1 MQSKSTLETELA
13 ESGQPE
19 TKNPGNKSTFGR
31 RWKTHLPLKIA
42 DGYLLSSVIAGTL
55 RGLMWFGGLLLVF
68 SIMAAMRRVMQY
80 SLSHLLIVQLVIF
93 QLPRLVL
100 FTLPAAALFGSVSA
114 FTEMSA
120 TGELTALGVGGMSL
134 WRMLRAPLI
143 LGVFLSIGA
152 FLLQE
157 NAVPWGGSSYQQ
169 MVQKAS
175 SQLGVQTD
183 FTIVDRDNEGQ
194 VQRIISAQKFDSST
208 QTLTE
213 PRIQIWNQDRRL
225 ATQIT
230 AKTAQWNEADGKW
243 IFYDGTQYFFP
254 EAKPDSP
261 NVLPSPVTI
270 HFDKFVVNTMPN
282 PKAMNNR
289 TITLQEN
296 LENKNYEMVPI
307 SVLWNYRAKQPQYLN
322 AATTSEVKA
331 RVTSRINSLTYGI
344 HDKIATPLMCFV
356 VLLLGAPLGVRPQ
369 RSGGGFSI
377 GLSLLVLLVYYVV
390 WSATNNIG
398 KQGASA
404 PLFLAY
410 LPLGLVLGVGLI
422 MLKKKSR

>member
-1 MQSKSTLETELA
+1 MDASDQLETKK
-13 ESGQPE
+13 QI
-19 TKNPGNKSTFGR
+19 TKSTFGR
-31 RWKTHLPLKIA
+31 SWKSHLPLKIA
-42 DGYLLSSVIAGTL
+42 DSYLLSAVLAGAL

-68 SIMAAMRRVMQY
+68 SIMNAMSKVMKY
-80 SLSHLLIVQLVIF
+80 SLPPMLMIQLVLY

-100 FTLPAAALFGSVSA
+100 FTLPAATLFGSVSA

-120 TGELTALGVGGMSL
+120 SGELTALGVGGMSL

-143 LGVFLSIGA
+143 LGIVLSISA
-152 FLLQE
+152 FILQE
-157 NAVPWGGSSYQQ
+157 NVVPWGESSYQQ
-169 MVQKAS
+169 MMREGS
-175 SQLGVQTD
+175 SKLGEQTD
-183 FTIVDRDNEGQ
+183 FTIIDRDNQGQ
-194 VQRIISAQKFDSST
+194 LERVISAKVFDPAS

-213 PRIQIWNQDRRL
+213 PRIQIYNTDRQI
-225 ATQIT
+225 ATQIS
-230 AKTAQWNEADGKW
+230 AKTAKWDDAKGIW
-243 IFYDGTQYFFP
+243 IFYEGTQYFFP
-254 EAKPDSP
+254 KAKQNAPTQS
-261 NVLPSPVTI
+261 PSPVTI
-270 HFDKFVVNTMPN
+270 RFQQFVVNTMPN
-282 PKAMNNR
+282 PKAMNNK

-296 LENKNYEMVPI
+296 LEDKNFEMVPI
-307 SVLWNYRAKQPQYLN
+307 AVLWNYRAKQPQYLK
-322 AATTSEVKA
+322 AATSSEVKT
-331 RVTSRINSLTYGI
+331 RVSSRINSLTYGI

-369 RSGGGFSI
+369 RSGSGFSI

-390 WSATNNIG
+390 WSAASNIG